1 MRSEYNSKLNIPLQL
16 AAVLLCLTLIS
27 VYFVSGLFAR
37 YTTENTTGN
46 SAAVAKFAPAASF
59 VEDTWIFGSDN
70 SYYFEY
76 QIQLTNPSEVD
87 VDCSLEI
94 SFPDDMLNDAE
105 FTFKGN
111 TIKNNNGSTLQFG
124 SFANLSSGD
133 TTVVTETLGITINEE
148 IYNRIMATHDGHN
161 ASLTAHFEAEISFT
175 QID

>member
-1 MRSEYNSKLNIPLQL
+1 MRSEYSSKLNITLQL

-46 SAAVAKFAPAASF
+46 SADVAEFSPAASF
-59 VEDTWIFGSDN
+59 VEDTWVFESDKL
-70 SYYFEY
+70 YYFDY
-76 QIQLTNPSEVD
+76 QIKLTNPSEVD

-94 SFPDDMLNDAE
+94 SFPDDMLNNAE

-124 SFANLSSGD
+124 SIANLSSGD
-133 TTVVTETLGITINEE
+133 TAGITETLRITINED
-148 IYNRIMATHDGHN
+148 IYNRIMATHNGQT
-161 ASLTAHFEAEISFT
+161 ASLAAHFEAEISFT